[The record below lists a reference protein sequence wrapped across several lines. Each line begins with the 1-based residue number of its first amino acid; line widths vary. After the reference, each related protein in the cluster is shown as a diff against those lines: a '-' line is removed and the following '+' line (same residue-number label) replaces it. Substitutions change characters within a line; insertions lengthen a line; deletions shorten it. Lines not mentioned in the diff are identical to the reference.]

1 MLPAE
6 LLQYTQHSGQAYPR
20 FLQPERGL
28 PWAER
33 VLAALRVHR
42 GKTRG
47 ELDEAFLSLEGDS
60 PDYT

>member
-20 FLQPERGL
+20 FLNPDRGL

-33 VLAALRVHR
+33 VL
-42 GKTRG
+42 TTW
-47 ELDEAFLSLEGDS
+47 
-60 PDYT
+60 P